1 MFQFPGFPAY
11 AYFIQR
17 TLPGSSPGGLPHS
30 EICGSM
36 LIYSYPQLIAVSHVL
51 LRLPVPRHSPYALL
65 RLNFFGSL
73 DDPYDLLRSIRISFK
88 GYFINLAFCKIVFTL
103 FPRKNHF
110 CLVSLFSVTFLVSSL
125 YSVFKDLLCEAYAPQ
140 CQHRPIFPS
149 SLPLS
154 IVGTEQLNF
163 RVRDGYG
170 WTLFV

>member
-73 DDPYDLLRSIRISFK
+73 DDPSIICVRFVSVLKVIFLISPFAK
-88 GYFINLAFCKIVFTL
+88 L
-103 FPRKNHF
+103 FLPFFHGKTIF

-125 YSVFKDLLCEAYAPQ
+125 YSVFKDLLCETCVPQ